1 MWDHGIIFWKY
12 VHILKVAHPTLPI
25 QVEWLVYPLFFK
37 LFRLFKSLSVQLL
50 NTCYK
55 EDEAKTEKLLTSSL
69 NQFPG
74 INNLNLAVNSNN
86 LEFVSHSSVQVLL
99 TDVWT
104 GEMHNCFI
112 SVHFDRVQVSWGL
125 VRVMKIQLFSICCP
139 VEWTISGTFN
149 PENTTYTDFDVIK
162 MSNWFQIK
170 DPTTDRLGKWSRSTW
185 KHNQ

>member
-1 MWDHGIIFWKY
+1 M
-12 VHILKVAHPTLPI
+12 
-25 QVEWLVYPLFFK
+25 
-37 LFRLFKSLSVQLL
+37 QLL

-104 GEMHNCFI
+104 GEMHNRFI
-112 SVHFDRVQVSWGL
+112 SVHCDRVQMSWGL
-125 VRVMKIQLFSICCP
+125 MRVREIQQFSISYP
-139 VEWTISGTFN
+139 V
-149 PENTTYTDFDVIK
+149 P
-162 MSNWFQIK
+162 
-170 DPTTDRLGKWSRSTW
+170 
-185 KHNQ
+185 